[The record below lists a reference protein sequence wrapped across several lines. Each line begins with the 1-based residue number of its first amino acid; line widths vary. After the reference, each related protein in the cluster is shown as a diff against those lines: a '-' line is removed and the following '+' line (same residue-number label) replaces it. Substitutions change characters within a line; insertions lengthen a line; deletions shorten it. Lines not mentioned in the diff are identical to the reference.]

1 MSDAVTAALAVLGV
15 IGQVALAAFLLVG
28 LLRLAGVHGPWRALR
43 DTLDGS
49 ELWLAFAV
57 ALLATAGSLFFSEIE
72 HFVPCKLCWFQR
84 IAMYP
89 LVLLALPASVRD
101 RRAAWYFLPLPA
113 VGLGIAVWHI
123 LVERGVVEET
133 QSCEISSPGGCSV
146 KWIEELGYVTIP
158 TLAAT
163 AFALCLVL
171 LALAPRR
178 GLEQVAHSN

>member
-1 MSDAVTAALAVLGV
+1 MSEAVTAALAVLALFA
-15 IGQVALAAFLLVG
+15 QVALAGCAVVA
-28 LLRLAGVHGPWRALR
+28 LLRLAGATGPWRALR
-43 DTLDGS
+43 ETLDGS

-57 ALLATAGSLFFSEIE
+57 ALVATAGSLFFSEVRD
-72 HFVPCKLCWFQR
+72 FVPCKLCWFQR

-89 LVLLALPASVRD
+89 LVLLAVPAFLRD
-101 RRAAWYFLPLPA
+101 RRAAWTFLPLPV
-113 VGLGIAVWHI
+113 VGIGIALWHV

-133 QSCEISSPGGCSV
+133 RSCAVSAPGGCGV

-171 LALAPRR
+171 LALAATSRR
-178 GLEQVAHSN
+178 AG